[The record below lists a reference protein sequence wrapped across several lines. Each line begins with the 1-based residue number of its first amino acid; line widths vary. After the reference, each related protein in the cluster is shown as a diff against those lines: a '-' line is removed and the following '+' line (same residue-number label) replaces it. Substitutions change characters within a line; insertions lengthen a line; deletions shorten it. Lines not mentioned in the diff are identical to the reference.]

1 MSTKITLFFSLL
13 KPFIVVTPFA
23 AVSFFTTVALF
34 TVGCGSDEDAKP
46 KAPAANVSKIM
57 LSTDGVGPINAS
69 TPFNMHQVTLAFQ
82 DYSVTE
88 YTQFKKESSTPVI
101 RVSEDGKPLLLI
113 NPDNSH
119 KKIFSIFILDNTIG
133 NSLGHKLGV
142 LYNKIYKYEE
152 TEPCIAGTD
161 DFLGKVLCMAPKT
174 KNILY
179 VFSGIWDGPKD
190 EAPPTAILS
199 EWALDSIVW
208 KP

>member
-1 MSTKITLFFSLL
+1 MKIIILFSLL
-13 KPFIVVTPFA
+13 T
-23 AVSFFTTVALF
+23 LF
-34 TVGCGSDEDAKP
+34 TAGCESAEDPKP
-46 KAPAANVSKIM
+46 KAVDYNVSKIM

-69 TPFNMHQVTLAFQ
+69 TPFNMRQVTRAFQ

-88 YTQFKKESSTPVI
+88 FTQFKKESSTPVI

-113 NPDNSH
+113 NPDNSRE
-119 KKIFSIFILDNTIG
+119 KIFSIFIMSNKIG
-133 NSLGHKLGV
+133 NSLGHELGTQ
-142 LYNKIYKYEE
+142 YNKIYNYEE

-161 DFLGKVLCMAPKT
+161 DFLGKVLCMAPKAE
-174 KNILY
+174 NILY

>member
-1 MSTKITLFFSLL
+1 MSMKVTLLFSLL
-13 KPFIVVTPFA
+13 T
-23 AVSFFTTVALF
+23 LF
-34 TVGCGSDEDAKP
+34 TVGCGSDEEAKP
-46 KAPAANVSKIM
+46 KTSGSNVSKIM

-101 RVSEDGKPLLLI
+101 RVSEGGKPLLLI
-113 NPDNSH
+113 NPDNSNE
-119 KKIFSIFILDNTIG
+119 KIFSIFIMSNKIG
-133 NSLGHKLGV
+133 NSLGHELGT
-142 LYNKIYKYEE
+142 LYNKIYHYKE

-161 DFLGKVLCMAPKT
+161 DFLGKVLCMAPKAE
-174 KNILY
+174 NILY